1 MSDSERYLEAIES
14 AKASGKLKKG
24 VNEVT
29 KELERGNAKLVVAA
43 ADVSPKEIIMHLP
56 ILAKEKGILYGEVAS
71 KEELGAAAGL
81 PRPTAAIA
89 IMDIGKAKD
98 ILKELQDE
106 ARAKAVK
113 EAPKEEVKEEPAKE
127 AKAAPAKE
135 EKVEEAPVE
144 EKAEEVKEE
153 APVEEEKAEESP
165 KEEPV
170 EEPKKEAKE
179 EKAE

>member
-106 ARAKAVK
+106 ARAKA
-113 EAPKEEVKEEPAKE
+113 
-127 AKAAPAKE
+127 APAKE